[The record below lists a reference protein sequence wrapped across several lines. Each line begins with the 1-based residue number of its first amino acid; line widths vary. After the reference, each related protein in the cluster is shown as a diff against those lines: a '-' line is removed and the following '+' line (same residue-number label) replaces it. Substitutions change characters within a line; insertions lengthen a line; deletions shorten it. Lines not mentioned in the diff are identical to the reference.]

1 VEFRETNIKP
11 DNDETGKEGS
21 DDKEEDCS
29 PFGTEK
35 NFSSAVMPFFGVC
48 CRFMKKSVIKAVVN
62 FLVDTWRDP
71 KWLWRNPETQRLVL
85 LKTALGM
92 FFASP
97 WM

>member
-21 DDKEEDCS
+21 DDKGEDCS

-48 CRFMKKSVIKAVVN
+48 CRFMKKSVKAVVN

-92 FFASP
+92 FFASL